1 MVVVN
6 PLNKNFKF
14 VNPSTLFGERINHPN
29 SWFVQEVRGT
39 IKSKKSKFFTLKV
52 IMN

>member
-1 MVVVN
+1 MVVVK